1 MLMLQSSPT
10 WPAFWS
16 HICKCDCDTWETFSK
31 ISSGSAGLS
40 NIKILTLKQ
49 PATMSYWSSFLPV
62 SCVITG
68 LQIPMEG
75 GETWVF
81 PSHFQYNLCGSRR
94 LFLILTQTWLLKAV
108 TADSTSTTV
117 SLLSLFCWIAP
128 CKIMKIIADNT
139 KRYNIDIIIDKT
151 ENISLSINCLRD

>member
-1 MLMLQSSPT
+1 MKKLQAGRHLGSEFAFFQRKSCWFMLYWLNRLTHSSSCWPQMKHALFVSIISKQICFRDADASIQLNMARLLKPYLQM
-10 WPAFWS
+10 WLWY
-16 HICKCDCDTWETFSK
+16 IQTFSK
-31 ISSGSAGLS
+31 ISSGSSGLS

-81 PSHFQYNLCGSRR
+81 PSHFQYNLSGSRR
-94 LFLILTQTWLLKAV
+94 LFLILT
-108 TADSTSTTV
+108 
-117 SLLSLFCWIAP
+117 
-128 CKIMKIIADNT
+128 
-139 KRYNIDIIIDKT
+139 
-151 ENISLSINCLRD
+151 